1 MVIKVSFMSGNVR
14 YSFKFNKAREI
25 VFDVATEPHDLEYE
39 PGEHP
44 DWARLGFEQCACCPL
59 REKDCRLCPAA
70 VRINE
75 VMEVFSGNDSTES
88 VEVTVQTAERSY
100 FEECD
105 LQVGINSLLGLM
117 MATSGCPVLKP
128 LGAMASFHIP
138 FCTTRE
144 TLHRTVGSYL
154 IQQYFKQRKGDAP
167 DWELK
172 ELKALYDVLEGLN
185 RDFSK
190 RIQASSCSDAVS
202 NAVIMFFATSV
213 VVSSSLD
220 QQLARHQNYL
230 TNTPDPKK

>member
-1 MVIKVSFMSGNVR
+1 MSGNVR
-14 YSFKFNKAREI
+14 YSFKLAKTRKV
-25 VFDVATEPHDLEYE
+25 VFDVATQPLELNQDE
-39 PGEHP
+39 AHP
-44 DWARLGFEQCACCPL
+44 EWAKLGFEQCACCPL
-59 REKDCRLCPAA
+59 KDKNCQYCPAA
-70 VRINE
+70 TRMNE
-75 VMEVFSGNDSTES
+75 VMEAFAGDDSTES
-88 VEVTVQTAERSY
+88 VEVTVKTAERSY

-117 MATSGCPVLKP
+117 LATSGCPVLKP

-154 IQQYFKQRKGDAP
+154 IKQYFKQLEGEEP
-167 DWELK
+167 DWEMKELK
-172 ELKALYDVLEGLN
+172 ELYDKLEGLN

-190 RIQASSCSDAVS
+190 RIQKSSCSDAVS

-213 VVSSSLD
+213 VVASSLD

-230 TNTPDPKK
+230 TNTQEPKK